1 MPASLE
7 GKSVVRTS
15 AAFEALPE
23 DIDVREALNGRHNVP
38 DIEWLIQSIL
48 TQGQI
53 QPVPVWN
60 DGGSPVLIAGF
71 SRWRAIS
78 EINKRKLTPNPL
90 KLKMTFV
97 RNMNERSAF
106 VMNIQENRFRNE
118 TTPVDDAHNVQRLLN
133 GFQMTEEEI
142 AKLYFPTAA
151 TEAEIAKAVKW
162 VKERIALIGL
172 SPEAE
177 QALKDGRL
185 KPTAAAAI
193 SKLKASQQ
201 REIVSKEG
209 KITGA
214 DIKAANPKP
223 ASPAKV
229 APIDPE
235 LRRRITAV
243 CESAPWSTVEP
254 LDTHTSVNVEL
265 LAALKNYV
273 EEHP

>member
-1 MPASLE
+1 MPANLE

-48 TQGQI
+48 DHGQL

-78 EINKRKLTPNPL
+78 EINKRKLTEKPL
-90 KLKMTFV
+90 KLKLTFI
-97 RNMNERSAF
+97 RNVNERSAF

-118 TTPVDDAHNVQRLLN
+118 TTPVDDAHNIQRLLN

-151 TEAEIAKAVKW
+151 TEAEVAKAMKW
-162 VKERIALIGL
+162 VKDRVALIGL

>member
-1 MPASLE
+1 MPANLE

-23 DIDVREALNGRHNVP
+23 DVDVREALNGRHNVP

-48 TQGQI
+48 DHGQL

-78 EINKRKLTPNPL
+78 EINKRKLTEKPL
-90 KLKMTFV
+90 KLKLTFI
-97 RNMNERSAF
+97 RNVNERSAF

-118 TTPVDDAHNVQRLLN
+118 TTPVDDAHNIQRLLN

-151 TEAEIAKAVKW
+151 TEAEVAKAMKW
-162 VKERIALIGL
+162 VKDRVALIGL
-172 SPEAE
+172 APEAE

-193 SKLKASQQ
+193 AKLKSSQQ

-223 ASPAKV
+223 EKLK
-229 APIDPE
+229 PIEAE

-254 LDTHTSVNVEL
+254 EDTHTSVNVEL